1 MTLRTTQSQSLK
13 VNFSKVVFVGKMPCF
28 GLHLLPNNGFSGK
41 LIKYVK
47 IIYVVGLEPVTI
59 GGINMA
65 NAVFTKGEGNK
76 GTIKFE
82 VPVDVYEKGI
92 DAAFND
98 VKKQIT
104 VPGFRKGKMPKQVF
118 FQMYGEESLYQ
129 DALNVVLPD
138 VFADAVAEAGVTT
151 VGQPK
156 IDAESMN
163 KGEAWVLTAEVE
175 LAPEIELGEY
185 KGVKVPASDV
195 TVSDEELDAEITRL
209 QEGQAELVLVDAPA
223 KNGDTVVIDF
233 VGSVDGVEFD
243 GGKGENYSLEL
254 GSGSF
259 IPGFEDQ
266 LVGAKAEDVVNVN
279 VTFPEEYQAAD
290 LAGKDALFVVTVH
303 EVKAKEVPAL
313 DDEFAKDID
322 EEVETLA
329 ELKDKVKARL
339 TTSKEDAAKD
349 AKEDAAIAAVVDNAS
364 VEGGQIPDSMIHE
377 DVHRQMNQF
386 FASMQQQG
394 ISPELYY
401 QITGSS
407 EDDLHKQYEEGA
419 ERRVKTN
426 LVLEAIVKA
435 ENIKPSA
442 DDIAAEVKSL
452 ADQYGMDEAAVRG
465 ALSDDMLS
473 HDIAIKQVVD
483 MIVDNAVEA

>member
-1 MTLRTTQSQSLK
+1 
-13 VNFSKVVFVGKMPCF
+13 
-28 GLHLLPNNGFSGK
+28 
-41 LIKYVK
+41 
-47 IIYVVGLEPVTI
+47 
-59 GGINMA
+59 MA

-377 DVHRQMNQF
+377 EVHRQMNQF

>member
-1 MTLRTTQSQSLK
+1 
-13 VNFSKVVFVGKMPCF
+13 
-28 GLHLLPNNGFSGK
+28 
-41 LIKYVK
+41 
-47 IIYVVGLEPVTI
+47 
-59 GGINMA
+59 MA

-92 DAAFND
+92 DAAFNE
-98 VKKQIT
+98 VKNQIS

-129 DALNVVLPD
+129 DALNKILPD
-138 VFADAVAEAGVTT
+138 VYGDAVAEAGVVT

-163 KGEAWVLTAEVE
+163 KGETWVLTAEVE
-175 LAPEIELGEY
+175 LAPEIELGQY
-185 KGVKVPASDV
+185 KGVEVPATDTSVSDADV
-195 TVSDEELDAEITRL
+195 DEELARM
-209 QEGQAELVLVDAPA
+209 QQGQSELVLVDEAA

-233 VGSVDGVEFD
+233 DGSVDGVHFD
-243 GGKGENYSLEL
+243 GGQADNYSLEL
-254 GSGSF
+254 GSNSF
-259 IPGFEDQ
+259 IPGFEEQ
-266 LVGAKAEDVVNVN
+266 LVGAKAEDKVDVK
-279 VTFPEEYQAAD
+279 VTFPEDYQATD
-290 LAGKDALFVVTVH
+290 LAGKEALFEVAVH
-303 EVKAKEVPAL
+303 EVKSKEVPAL
-313 DDEFAKDID
+313 DDEFAKDVD

-329 ELKDKVKARL
+329 ELTEKVKTRL
-339 TTSKEDAAKD
+339 ADQKAASAKE
-349 AKEDAAIAAVVDNAS
+349 AKEDAAVAAVVDNAK
-364 VEGGQIPDSMIHE
+364 VVGDEIPASMIDE
-377 DVHRQMNQF
+377 DVHRQMNQM

-401 QITGSS
+401 QITGTS

-435 ENIKPSA
+435 EDIKAS
-442 DDIAAEVKSL
+442 DEEIAAEVKSL
-452 ADQYGMDEAAVRG
+452 AESYNMAEDAVRN

-473 HDIAIKQVVD
+473 HDIAIKSVVD
-483 MIVDNAVEA
+483 LIVDSAVEA

>member
-1 MTLRTTQSQSLK
+1 
-13 VNFSKVVFVGKMPCF
+13 
-28 GLHLLPNNGFSGK
+28 
-41 LIKYVK
+41 
-47 IIYVVGLEPVTI
+47 
-59 GGINMA
+59 MA

-163 KGEAWVLTAEVE
+163 KDEAWVLTAEVE
-175 LAPEIELGEY
+175 LAPEIELGDY

-195 TVSDEELDAEITRL
+195 TVSDEELDAEIARL
-209 QEGQAELVLVDAPA
+209 QEGQAELVLGDAPA

-243 GGKGENYSLEL
+243 GGKGDNYSLEL
-254 GSGSF
+254 GSNSF

-483 MIVDNAVEA
+483 MIVENAVEA

>member
-1 MTLRTTQSQSLK
+1 
-13 VNFSKVVFVGKMPCF
+13 
-28 GLHLLPNNGFSGK
+28 
-41 LIKYVK
+41 
-47 IIYVVGLEPVTI
+47 
-59 GGINMA
+59 MA

-386 FASMQQQG
+386 SASMQQQG

>member
-1 MTLRTTQSQSLK
+1 
-13 VNFSKVVFVGKMPCF
+13 
-28 GLHLLPNNGFSGK
+28 
-41 LIKYVK
+41 
-47 IIYVVGLEPVTI
+47 
-59 GGINMA
+59 MA

-92 DAAFND
+92 DAAFSD
-98 VKKQIT
+98 VKKQIS

-129 DALNVVLPD
+129 DALNKVLPD
-138 VFADAVAEAGVTT
+138 VYGEAVSETGAIT

-156 IDAESMN
+156 IEAESMN

-175 LAPEIELGEY
+175 LAPEIELGQY
-185 KGVKVPASDV
+185 KGVEVPASD
-195 TVSDEELDAEITRL
+195 TSVSDADVDEELANM
-209 QEGQAELVLVDAPA
+209 QQGQSELVLVDEAA

-233 VGSVDGVEFD
+233 DGSVDGVHFD
-243 GGKGENYSLEL
+243 GGQADNYSLEL

-259 IPGFEDQ
+259 IPGFEEQ
-266 LVGAKAEDVVNVN
+266 LVGAKAEDKVDVK
-279 VTFPEEYQAAD
+279 VTFPEDYQAAD
-290 LAGKDALFVVTVH
+290 LAGKEAVFEVTVH
-303 EVKAKEVPAL
+303 EVKSKEVPAL
-313 DDEFAKDID
+313 DDEFAKDVD

-329 ELKDKVKARL
+329 ELTEKVKARL
-339 TTSKEDAAKD
+339 VDQKAAAAKE
-349 AKEDAAIAAVVDNAS
+349 AKEDAAVAAAVDNAK
-364 VEGGQIPDSMIHE
+364 VVGDEIPDAMIDE
-377 DVHRQMNQF
+377 DVHRQMNQM

-401 QITGSS
+401 QITGTS

-435 ENIKPSA
+435 EDIKPS
-442 DDIAAEVKSL
+442 DEEIAAEVKSL
-452 ADQYGMDEAAVRG
+452 AEAYNMEEDAVRN

-473 HDIAIKQVVD
+473 HDIAIKSVVD
-483 MIVDNAVEA
+483 LIVAEAVEA

>member
-1 MTLRTTQSQSLK
+1 
-13 VNFSKVVFVGKMPCF
+13 
-28 GLHLLPNNGFSGK
+28 
-41 LIKYVK
+41 
-47 IIYVVGLEPVTI
+47 
-59 GGINMA
+59 MA

-129 DALNVVLPD
+129 DALNIVLPD
-138 VFADAVAEAGVTT
+138 VYADAVAEAGVTT

-407 EDDLHKQYEEGA
+407 EDDLHKQYEDGA

-442 DDIAAEVKSL
+442 DDITAEVKSL

>member
-1 MTLRTTQSQSLK
+1 
-13 VNFSKVVFVGKMPCF
+13 
-28 GLHLLPNNGFSGK
+28 
-41 LIKYVK
+41 
-47 IIYVVGLEPVTI
+47 
-59 GGINMA
+59 MA

-175 LAPEIELGEY
+175 LAPEIKLGEY

>member
-1 MTLRTTQSQSLK
+1 
-13 VNFSKVVFVGKMPCF
+13 
-28 GLHLLPNNGFSGK
+28 
-41 LIKYVK
+41 
-47 IIYVVGLEPVTI
+47 
-59 GGINMA
+59 MA

-98 VKKQIT
+98 VKKQIS

-129 DALNVVLPD
+129 DALNKVLPD
-138 VFADAVAEAGVTT
+138 VYGEAVSETGAIT

-156 IDAESMN
+156 IEAESMN

-175 LAPEIELGEY
+175 LAPEIELGQY
-185 KGVKVPASDV
+185 KGVEVPASD
-195 TVSDEELDAEITRL
+195 TSVSDADVDEELANM
-209 QEGQAELVLVDAPA
+209 QQGQSELVLVDEAA

-233 VGSVDGVEFD
+233 DGSVDGVHFD
-243 GGKGENYSLEL
+243 GGQADNYSLEL

-259 IPGFEDQ
+259 IPGFEEQ
-266 LVGAKAEDVVNVN
+266 LVGAKAEDKVDVK
-279 VTFPEEYQAAD
+279 VTFPEDYQAAD
-290 LAGKDALFVVTVH
+290 LAGKEAVFEVTVH
-303 EVKAKEVPAL
+303 EVKSKEVPAL
-313 DDEFAKDID
+313 DDEFAKDVD

-329 ELKDKVKARL
+329 ELTEKVKARL
-339 TTSKEDAAKD
+339 ADQKASAAKE
-349 AKEDAAIAAVVDNAS
+349 AKEDAAVAAAVDNAK
-364 VEGGQIPDSMIHE
+364 VVGDEIPDAMIDE
-377 DVHRQMNQF
+377 DVHRQMNQM

-401 QITGSS
+401 QITGTS

-435 ENIKPSA
+435 EDIKPS
-442 DDIAAEVKSL
+442 DEEIAAEVKSL
-452 ADQYGMDEAAVRG
+452 AEAYNMEEDAVRN

-473 HDIAIKQVVD
+473 HDIAIKSVVD
-483 MIVDNAVEA
+483 LIVAEAVEA

>member
-1 MTLRTTQSQSLK
+1 
-13 VNFSKVVFVGKMPCF
+13 
-28 GLHLLPNNGFSGK
+28 
-41 LIKYVK
+41 
-47 IIYVVGLEPVTI
+47 
-59 GGINMA
+59 MA

-118 FQMYGEESLYQ
+118 FQLYGEESLYQ

>member
-1 MTLRTTQSQSLK
+1 
-13 VNFSKVVFVGKMPCF
+13 
-28 GLHLLPNNGFSGK
+28 
-41 LIKYVK
+41 
-47 IIYVVGLEPVTI
+47 
-59 GGINMA
+59 MA

-118 FQMYGEESLYQ
+118 IQMYGEESLYQ
-129 DALNVVLPD
+129 DALNIVLPD
-138 VFADAVAEAGVTT
+138 VYADAVAEAGVTT

-163 KGEAWVLTAEVE
+163 KDEAWVLTAEVE
-175 LAPEIELGEY
+175 LAPEIELGDY

-195 TVSDEELDAEITRL
+195 TVSDEELDAEIARL

-243 GGKGENYSLEL
+243 GGKGDNYSLEL
-254 GSGSF
+254 GSNSF

-266 LVGAKAEDVVNVN
+266 LVGAKADDVVNVN

-322 EEVETLA
+322 EEVDTLA

-364 VEGGQIPDSMIHE
+364 VEGGQIPESMIHE

-435 ENIKPSA
+435 ENIKPT
-442 DDIAAEVKSL
+442 DEDVAAEVKSL

-483 MIVDNAVEA
+483 MIVENAVEA

>member
-1 MTLRTTQSQSLK
+1 
-13 VNFSKVVFVGKMPCF
+13 
-28 GLHLLPNNGFSGK
+28 
-41 LIKYVK
+41 
-47 IIYVVGLEPVTI
+47 
-59 GGINMA
+59 MA

-118 FQMYGEESLYQ
+118 IQMYGEESLYQ
-129 DALNVVLPD
+129 DALNIVLPD
-138 VFADAVAEAGVTT
+138 VYADAVAEAGVTT

-195 TVSDEELDAEITRL
+195 TVSDEELDAEIARL

>member
-1 MTLRTTQSQSLK
+1 
-13 VNFSKVVFVGKMPCF
+13 
-28 GLHLLPNNGFSGK
+28 
-41 LIKYVK
+41 
-47 IIYVVGLEPVTI
+47 
-59 GGINMA
+59 MA

-254 GSGSF
+254 SSGSF

>member
-1 MTLRTTQSQSLK
+1 
-13 VNFSKVVFVGKMPCF
+13 
-28 GLHLLPNNGFSGK
+28 
-41 LIKYVK
+41 
-47 IIYVVGLEPVTI
+47 
-59 GGINMA
+59 MA

-118 FQMYGEESLYQ
+118 IQMYGEESLYQ
-129 DALNVVLPD
+129 DALNIVLPD
-138 VFADAVAEAGVTT
+138 VYADAVAEAGVTT

-163 KGEAWVLTAEVE
+163 KDEAWVLTAEVE

>member
-1 MTLRTTQSQSLK
+1 
-13 VNFSKVVFVGKMPCF
+13 
-28 GLHLLPNNGFSGK
+28 
-41 LIKYVK
+41 
-47 IIYVVGLEPVTI
+47 
-59 GGINMA
+59 
-65 NAVFTKGEGNK
+65 
-76 GTIKFE
+76 
-82 VPVDVYEKGI
+82 
-92 DAAFND
+92 
-98 VKKQIT
+98 
-104 VPGFRKGKMPKQVF
+104 MPKQVF

>member
-1 MTLRTTQSQSLK
+1 
-13 VNFSKVVFVGKMPCF
+13 
-28 GLHLLPNNGFSGK
+28 
-41 LIKYVK
+41 
-47 IIYVVGLEPVTI
+47 
-59 GGINMA
+59 MA

-82 VPVDVYEKGI
+82 IPVDVYEKGI

-118 FQMYGEESLYQ
+118 IQMYGEESLYQ

-195 TVSDEELDAEITRL
+195 TVSDEELDAEIARL

>member
-1 MTLRTTQSQSLK
+1 
-13 VNFSKVVFVGKMPCF
+13 
-28 GLHLLPNNGFSGK
+28 
-41 LIKYVK
+41 
-47 IIYVVGLEPVTI
+47 
-59 GGINMA
+59 MA

-118 FQMYGEESLYQ
+118 IQMYGEESLYQ
-129 DALNVVLPD
+129 DALNIVLPD
-138 VFADAVAEAGVTT
+138 VYADAVAEAGVTT

-163 KGEAWVLTAEVE
+163 KDEAWVLTAEVE
-175 LAPEIELGEY
+175 LAPEIELGDY

-195 TVSDEELDAEITRL
+195 TVSDEELDAEIARL

-243 GGKGENYSLEL
+243 GGKGDNYSLEL
-254 GSGSF
+254 GSNSF

-266 LVGAKAEDVVNVN
+266 LVGAKADDVVNVN

-435 ENIKPSA
+435 ENIKPT
-442 DDIAAEVKSL
+442 DEDVAAEVKSL

>member
-1 MTLRTTQSQSLK
+1 M
-13 VNFSKVVFVGKMPCF
+13 
-28 GLHLLPNNGFSGK
+28 K
-41 LIKYVK
+41 LA
-47 IIYVVGLEPVTI
+47 TI

-98 VKKQIT
+98 VKKQIS

-129 DALNVVLPD
+129 DALNKVLPD
-138 VFADAVAEAGVTT
+138 VYGEAVSETGAIT

-156 IDAESMN
+156 IEAESMN

-175 LAPEIELGEY
+175 LAPEIELGQY
-185 KGVKVPASDV
+185 KGVEVPASD
-195 TVSDEELDAEITRL
+195 TSVSDADVDEELANM
-209 QEGQAELVLVDAPA
+209 QQGQSELVLVDEAA

-233 VGSVDGVEFD
+233 DGSVDGVHFD
-243 GGKGENYSLEL
+243 GGQADNYSLEL

-259 IPGFEDQ
+259 IPGFEEQ
-266 LVGAKAEDVVNVN
+266 LVGAKAEDKVDVK
-279 VTFPEEYQAAD
+279 VTFPEDYQAAD
-290 LAGKDALFVVTVH
+290 LAGKEAVFEVTVH
-303 EVKAKEVPAL
+303 EVKSKEVPAL
-313 DDEFAKDID
+313 DDEFAKDVD

-329 ELKDKVKARL
+329 ELTEKVKARL
-339 TTSKEDAAKD
+339 ADQKASAAKK
-349 AKEDAAIAAVVDNAS
+349 AKEDAAVAAAVDNAK
-364 VEGGQIPDSMIHE
+364 VIGDEIPDAMIDE
-377 DVHRQMNQF
+377 DVHRQMNQM

-401 QITGSS
+401 QITGTS

-435 ENIKPSA
+435 EDIKPS
-442 DDIAAEVKSL
+442 DEEIAAEVKSL
-452 ADQYGMDEAAVRG
+452 AEAYNMEEDAVRN

-473 HDIAIKQVVD
+473 HDIAIKSVVD
-483 MIVDNAVEA
+483 LIVAEAVEA

>member
-1 MTLRTTQSQSLK
+1 
-13 VNFSKVVFVGKMPCF
+13 
-28 GLHLLPNNGFSGK
+28 
-41 LIKYVK
+41 
-47 IIYVVGLEPVTI
+47 
-59 GGINMA
+59 MA

-209 QEGQAELVLVDAPA
+209 QEGQAELVLVGAPA

>member
-1 MTLRTTQSQSLK
+1 M
-13 VNFSKVVFVGKMPCF
+13 
-28 GLHLLPNNGFSGK
+28 
-41 LIKYVK
+41 
-47 IIYVVGLEPVTI
+47 
-59 GGINMA
+59 
-65 NAVFTKGEGNK
+65 
-76 GTIKFE
+76 
-82 VPVDVYEKGI
+82 
-92 DAAFND
+92 
-98 VKKQIT
+98 
-104 VPGFRKGKMPKQVF
+104 
-118 FQMYGEESLYQ
+118 
-129 DALNVVLPD
+129 
-138 VFADAVAEAGVTT
+138 
-151 VGQPK
+151 
-156 IDAESMN
+156 
-163 KGEAWVLTAEVE
+163 
-175 LAPEIELGEY
+175 
-185 KGVKVPASDV
+185 
-195 TVSDEELDAEITRL
+195 
-209 QEGQAELVLVDAPA
+209 
-223 KNGDTVVIDF
+223 
-233 VGSVDGVEFD
+233 GS
-243 GGKGENYSLEL
+243 N
-254 GSGSF
+254 SF

-322 EEVETLA
+322 EEVDTLA

-483 MIVDNAVEA
+483 MIVENAVEA

>member
-1 MTLRTTQSQSLK
+1 
-13 VNFSKVVFVGKMPCF
+13 
-28 GLHLLPNNGFSGK
+28 
-41 LIKYVK
+41 
-47 IIYVVGLEPVTI
+47 
-59 GGINMA
+59 MA

-290 LAGKDALFVVTVH
+290 LAGMDALFVVTVH

>member
-1 MTLRTTQSQSLK
+1 
-13 VNFSKVVFVGKMPCF
+13 
-28 GLHLLPNNGFSGK
+28 
-41 LIKYVK
+41 
-47 IIYVVGLEPVTI
+47 
-59 GGINMA
+59 MA
-65 NAVFTKGEGNK
+65 NAVFTEGEGNK

>member
-1 MTLRTTQSQSLK
+1 
-13 VNFSKVVFVGKMPCF
+13 
-28 GLHLLPNNGFSGK
+28 
-41 LIKYVK
+41 
-47 IIYVVGLEPVTI
+47 
-59 GGINMA
+59 MA

-266 LVGAKAEDVVNVN
+266 LVGAKSEDVVNVN

>member
-1 MTLRTTQSQSLK
+1 M
-13 VNFSKVVFVGKMPCF
+13 
-28 GLHLLPNNGFSGK
+28 K
-41 LIKYVK
+41 LA
-47 IIYVVGLEPVTI
+47 TI

-98 VKKQIT
+98 VKKQIS

-129 DALNVVLPD
+129 DALNKVLPD
-138 VFADAVAEAGVTT
+138 VYGEAVSETGAIT

-156 IDAESMN
+156 IEAESMN

-175 LAPEIELGEY
+175 LAPEIELGQY
-185 KGVKVPASDV
+185 KGVEVPASD
-195 TVSDEELDAEITRL
+195 TSVSDADVDEELANM
-209 QEGQAELVLVDAPA
+209 QQGQSELVLVDEAA

-233 VGSVDGVEFD
+233 DGSVDGVHFD
-243 GGKGENYSLEL
+243 GGQADNYSLEL

-259 IPGFEDQ
+259 IPGFEEQ
-266 LVGAKAEDVVNVN
+266 LVGAKAEDKVDVK
-279 VTFPEEYQAAD
+279 VTFPEDYQAAD
-290 LAGKDALFVVTVH
+290 LAGKEAVFEVTVH
-303 EVKAKEVPAL
+303 EVKSKEVPAL
-313 DDEFAKDID
+313 DDEFAKDVD

-329 ELKDKVKARL
+329 ELTEKVKARL
-339 TTSKEDAAKD
+339 VDQKAAAAKE
-349 AKEDAAIAAVVDNAS
+349 AKEDAAVAAAVDNAK
-364 VEGGQIPDSMIHE
+364 VVGDEIPDAMIDE
-377 DVHRQMNQF
+377 DVHRQMNQM

-401 QITGSS
+401 QITGTS

-435 ENIKPSA
+435 EDIKPS
-442 DDIAAEVKSL
+442 DEEIAAEVKSL
-452 ADQYGMDEAAVRG
+452 AEAYNMEEDAVRN

-473 HDIAIKQVVD
+473 HDIAIKSVVD
-483 MIVDNAVEA
+483 LIVAEAVEA

>member
-1 MTLRTTQSQSLK
+1 
-13 VNFSKVVFVGKMPCF
+13 
-28 GLHLLPNNGFSGK
+28 
-41 LIKYVK
+41 
-47 IIYVVGLEPVTI
+47 
-59 GGINMA
+59 MA

-290 LAGKDALFVVTVH
+290 LGGKDALFVVTVH

>member
-1 MTLRTTQSQSLK
+1 
-13 VNFSKVVFVGKMPCF
+13 
-28 GLHLLPNNGFSGK
+28 
-41 LIKYVK
+41 
-47 IIYVVGLEPVTI
+47 
-59 GGINMA
+59 MA

-118 FQMYGEESLYQ
+118 IQMYGEESLYQ
-129 DALNVVLPD
+129 DALNIVLPD
-138 VFADAVAEAGVTT
+138 VYADAVAEAGVTT

-163 KGEAWVLTAEVE
+163 KDEAWVLTAEVE
-175 LAPEIELGEY
+175 LAPEIELGDY

-243 GGKGENYSLEL
+243 GGKGDNYSLEL
-254 GSGSF
+254 GSNSF

-435 ENIKPSA
+435 ENIKPT
-442 DDIAAEVKSL
+442 DEDVAAEVKSL

-483 MIVDNAVEA
+483 MIVENAVEA

>member
-1 MTLRTTQSQSLK
+1 
-13 VNFSKVVFVGKMPCF
+13 
-28 GLHLLPNNGFSGK
+28 
-41 LIKYVK
+41 
-47 IIYVVGLEPVTI
+47 
-59 GGINMA
+59 MA

-266 LVGAKAEDVVNVN
+266 LIGAKAEDVVNVN

>member
-1 MTLRTTQSQSLK
+1 
-13 VNFSKVVFVGKMPCF
+13 
-28 GLHLLPNNGFSGK
+28 
-41 LIKYVK
+41 
-47 IIYVVGLEPVTI
+47 
-59 GGINMA
+59 MA

-98 VKKQIT
+98 VKKQIS

-129 DALNVVLPD
+129 DALNKVLPD
-138 VFADAVAEAGVTT
+138 VYGEAVSETGAIT

-156 IDAESMN
+156 IEAESMN

-175 LAPEIELGEY
+175 LAPEIELGQY
-185 KGVKVPASDV
+185 KGVEVPASD
-195 TVSDEELDAEITRL
+195 TSVSDADVDEELANM
-209 QEGQAELVLVDAPA
+209 QQGQSELVLVDEAA

-233 VGSVDGVEFD
+233 DGSVDGVHFD
-243 GGKGENYSLEL
+243 GGQADNYSLEL

-259 IPGFEDQ
+259 IPGFEEQ
-266 LVGAKAEDVVNVN
+266 LVGAKAEDKVDVK
-279 VTFPEEYQAAD
+279 VTFPEDYQAAD
-290 LAGKDALFVVTVH
+290 LAGKEAVFEVTVH
-303 EVKAKEVPAL
+303 EVKSKEVPAL
-313 DDEFAKDID
+313 DDEFAKDVD

-329 ELKDKVKARL
+329 ELTEKVKARL
-339 TTSKEDAAKD
+339 ADQKASAAKE
-349 AKEDAAIAAVVDNAS
+349 AKEDAAVAAAVDNAK
-364 VEGGQIPDSMIHE
+364 VVGDEIPDAMIDE
-377 DVHRQMNQF
+377 DVHRQMNQM

-401 QITGSS
+401 QITGTS

-435 ENIKPSA
+435 EDIKPS
-442 DDIAAEVKSL
+442 DEEIAAEVKSL
-452 ADQYGMDEAAVRG
+452 AEAYNMEEDSVRN

-473 HDIAIKQVVD
+473 HDIAIKSVVD
-483 MIVDNAVEA
+483 LIVAEAVEA

>member
-1 MTLRTTQSQSLK
+1 M
-13 VNFSKVVFVGKMPCF
+13 
-28 GLHLLPNNGFSGK
+28 K
-41 LIKYVK
+41 LA
-47 IIYVVGLEPVTI
+47 TI

-98 VKKQIT
+98 VKKQIS

-129 DALNVVLPD
+129 DALNKVLPD
-138 VFADAVAEAGVTT
+138 VYGEAVSETGAIT

-156 IDAESMN
+156 IEAESMN

-175 LAPEIELGEY
+175 LAPEIELGQY
-185 KGVKVPASDV
+185 KGVEVPASD
-195 TVSDEELDAEITRL
+195 TSVSDADVDEELANM
-209 QEGQAELVLVDAPA
+209 QQGQSELVLVDEAA

-233 VGSVDGVEFD
+233 DGSVDGVHFD
-243 GGKGENYSLEL
+243 GGQADNYSLEL

-259 IPGFEDQ
+259 IPGFEEQ
-266 LVGAKAEDVVNVN
+266 LVGAKAEDKVDVK
-279 VTFPEEYQAAD
+279 VTFPEDYQAAD
-290 LAGKDALFVVTVH
+290 LAGKEAVFEVTVH
-303 EVKAKEVPAL
+303 EVKSKEVPAL
-313 DDEFAKDID
+313 DDEFAKDVD

-329 ELKDKVKARL
+329 ELTEKVKARL
-339 TTSKEDAAKD
+339 ADQKASAAKE
-349 AKEDAAIAAVVDNAS
+349 AKEDAAVAAAVDNAK
-364 VEGGQIPDSMIHE
+364 VVGDEIPDAMIDE
-377 DVHRQMNQF
+377 DVHRQMNQM

-401 QITGSS
+401 QITGTS

-435 ENIKPSA
+435 EDIKPS
-442 DDIAAEVKSL
+442 DEEIAAEVKSL
-452 ADQYGMDEAAVRG
+452 AEAYNMEEDAVRN

-473 HDIAIKQVVD
+473 HDIAIKSVVD
-483 MIVDNAVEA
+483 LIVAEAVEA

>member
-1 MTLRTTQSQSLK
+1 
-13 VNFSKVVFVGKMPCF
+13 
-28 GLHLLPNNGFSGK
+28 
-41 LIKYVK
+41 
-47 IIYVVGLEPVTI
+47 
-59 GGINMA
+59 MA

-401 QITGSS
+401 QITGLS

>member
-1 MTLRTTQSQSLK
+1 
-13 VNFSKVVFVGKMPCF
+13 
-28 GLHLLPNNGFSGK
+28 
-41 LIKYVK
+41 
-47 IIYVVGLEPVTI
+47 
-59 GGINMA
+59 MA

-266 LVGAKAEDVVNVN
+266 LVGAKADDVVNVN

>member
-1 MTLRTTQSQSLK
+1 
-13 VNFSKVVFVGKMPCF
+13 
-28 GLHLLPNNGFSGK
+28 
-41 LIKYVK
+41 
-47 IIYVVGLEPVTI
+47 
-59 GGINMA
+59 MA

-254 GSGSF
+254 GSGSY

-364 VEGGQIPDSMIHE
+364 VEGAQIPVSMLHE